1 MIYKLKGTLT
11 SAIFVVLI
19 LLVLSFIVLTPM
31 ISMIILGA
39 AFAYIIRPLSLKMEP
54 SLKFR
59 SFAIVI
65 AMIIVIIP
73 LIVLLIIIINS
84 IVQSIPSIILFVKN
98 IDLNS
103 INSTNDTFFQ
113 HYLPQ
118 SIYPYINSSSSTINI
133 ATDILNRLLNY
144 FLGILESIPMVAL
157 QLFVFFA
164 STFYFARD
172 GDKLWEYVK
181 YVIPKDR
188 KHYFGTLLKETDRV
202 LKSIFIGH
210 FFTALLTGLFAG
222 IGFWIIGYS
231 FAPFLGILTGFFQL
245 IPFIGHWPIPIIL
258 SIYDFIN
265 GNYLKAV
272 SVLILGVL
280 LSIID
285 VYVRPKLSGKYADI
299 HPLIFMLGFLSGPLV
314 FGLVGFIIG
323 PLILGVTYAA
333 VIAYKKE
340 KTDEYN
346 KKEVN
351 SH

>member
-11 SAIFVVLI
+11 SAFFVVLI

-39 AFAYIIRPLSLKMEP
+39 AFAYVIRPLSLKMEP

-59 SFAIVI
+59 SIAIVV
-65 AMIIVIIP
+65 AMIIIIIP
-73 LIVLLIIIINS
+73 LIILLIIIINS

-103 INSTNDTFFQ
+103 VNIHNNTFFQ

-118 SIYPYINSSSSTINI
+118 GIYPYINSSSTINI
-133 ATDILNRLLNY
+133 ATDILKRLLNY

-157 QLFVFFA
+157 QLFIFFA

-172 GDKLWEYVK
+172 GDKLWEYVE
-181 YVIPKDR
+181 YVIPQDR
-188 KHYFGTLLKETDRV
+188 KDYFKTLFKETDRV

-210 FFTALLTGLFAG
+210 FFTALLTGVFAG
-222 IGFWIIGYS
+222 IGFWIIGYP

-265 GNYLKAV
+265 GNYLKSI

-285 VYVRPKLSGKYADI
+285 IYIRPKLSGKYADI
-299 HPLIFMLGFLSGPLV
+299 HPMIFMVGFLSGPLV

-333 VIAYKKE
+333 VVAYKKE
-340 KTDEYN
+340 KTVENN
-346 KKEVN
+346 K
-351 SH
+351 S